1 MEFSYCI
8 SLFQIEIHIL
18 DKQLCIKVDKIPQIV
33 ELLILYQ
40 NKKISLKRFE
50 IINDKFTSKV
60 TDNLVTL
67 LSLT

>member
-8 SLFQIEIHIL
+8 FQIKIHIL

-40 NKKISLKRFE
+40 NKNISLKRIE
-50 IINDKFTSKV
+50 IINEQD
-60 TDNLVTL
+60 
-67 LSLT
+67 